1 MFKQVDYS
9 LALPYDAVLAAVVFG
24 VLVITYVN
32 ANLDLVLTQSGR
44 RGALAIVEFGM
55 EKSSK

>member
-1 MFKQVDYS
+1 M
-9 LALPYDAVLAAVVFG
+9 ALPYDAVLAAVVFG